1 MKKFG
6 FQKLEDDREYGVFSY
21 IAAATHK
28 FEDMAQVTSPAGV
41 NLDLLDKK
49 LPLYSVSERAMIRFA
64 LQLLNPELD
73 NITLPEVFRS
83 LDEENVVLEA
93 IKFRYKI
100 QV

>member
-1 MKKFG
+1 M
-6 FQKLEDDREYGVFSY
+6 
-21 IAAATHK
+21 AATRK
-28 FEDMAQVTSPAGV
+28 VEDLAQVASPAGV
-41 NLDLLDKK
+41 NFDLLDKK